1 MHLPHP
7 FFVHTIIIV
16 RLFVFVMKVSFF
28 LSRVLFH
35 VPPLFAQGRH
45 FLGIIFISK
54 QTAFQLKFKSAS
66 WGGEQGK
73 LKEKKQ
79 SRPFIPS
86 SARHLG
92 F

>member
-1 MHLPHP
+1 VHLPHP

-16 RLFVFVMKVSFF
+16 CLFVCVMKNAFF
-28 LSRVLFH
+28 SSPRVLFH
-35 VPPLFAQGRH
+35 VPPLFAQGRQ

-73 LKEKKQ
+73 
-79 SRPFIPS
+79 
-86 SARHLG
+86 
-92 F
+92 